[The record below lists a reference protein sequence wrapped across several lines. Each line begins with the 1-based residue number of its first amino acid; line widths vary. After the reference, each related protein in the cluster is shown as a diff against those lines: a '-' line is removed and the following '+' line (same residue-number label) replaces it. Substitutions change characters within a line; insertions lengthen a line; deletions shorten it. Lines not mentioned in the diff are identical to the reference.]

1 MKQRPI
7 YTLAY
12 LHDFLI
18 VLCSDKETQVGCK
31 KRSEKQN
38 HCRVWSLF

>member
-1 MKQRPI
+1 MKLHPI
-7 YTLAY
+7 HTLAY

-18 VLCSDKETQVGCK
+18 VPYFDKETQVGCK

-38 HCRVWSLF
+38 HCRVKTLF